1 MKPDTTP
8 RPASGKLYLVPTP
21 LGENTLHTLPAYLV
35 EVVRRLDTF
44 IVERAK
50 TARHFL
56 KAIGT
61 AIPLAAIEML
71 ELNEH
76 TRPEELEALLAA
88 LLAGKTVG
96 LLSEAGCP
104 GVADPGAAVV
114 ALAHQAGIEVVPFVG
129 PSSILLGLMAS
140 GFNGQQFTFLGYLPA
155 KTAERLKA
163 IRALELQMQRTQQT
177 QIFIETPYRN
187 GALLDDLLKQLSPF
201 TRLCI
206 GMNLTTETEQI
217 RTKTVE
223 QWRKTRDL
231 DAWRQKVPTIF
242 LVGHS

>member
-1 MKPDTTP
+1 MKK
-8 RPASGKLYLVPTP
+8 GKLYLLPTP
-21 LGENTLHTLPAYLV
+21 LGDNATHTLPAYLV
-35 EVVRRLDTF
+35 AIAHSLDTF

-56 KAIGT
+56 KAIST
-61 AIPLAAIEML
+61 PIPLSAIEML

-76 TRPEELEALLAA
+76 TKPEDLQPLLD
-88 LLAGKTVG
+88 LMLSGKNVG

-114 ALAHQAGIEVVPFVG
+114 ALAHRNGVEVVPFVG

-140 GFNGQQFTFLGYLPA
+140 GFNGQQFAFLGYLPA
-155 KTAERLKA
+155 KTPERIKA
-163 IRALELQMQRTQQT
+163 IKNLEQTFQRLQQT

-187 GALLDDLLKQLSPF
+187 SALLDDLLKQLSPS

-206 GMNLTTETEQI
+206 GMNLTTKTEKI
-217 RTKTVE
+217 VTKTVAE
-223 QWRKTRDL
+223 WRKTSNL
-231 DAWRQKVPTIF
+231 DAWREKVPTIF
-242 LVGHS
+242 LVG

>member
-1 MKPDTTP
+1 MKK
-8 RPASGKLYLVPTP
+8 GKLYLIPTP
-21 LGENTLHTLPAYLV
+21 LGDEATHTLPTYLIALTHT
-35 EVVRRLDTF
+35 LDTF

-56 KAIGT
+56 KAIAT
-61 AIPLAAIEML
+61 PIPLSAIEML

-76 TRPEELEALLAA
+76 TRPEEVQPLLDAV
-88 LLAGKTVG
+88 LLGKNMG

-114 ALAHQAGIEVVPFVG
+114 ALAHQKGIEVVPFVG

-140 GFNGQQFTFLGYLPA
+140 GFNGQQFAFLGYLPA
-155 KTAERLKA
+155 KTPERIKA
-163 IRALELQMQRTQQT
+163 IKQLEQVFQRTQQT

-187 GALLDDLLKQLSPF
+187 SALLDDLLKQLAPS

-206 GMNLTTETEQI
+206 GMNLTTATERI
-217 RTKTVE
+217 LTKTVAE
-223 QWRKTRDL
+223 WRKKADL
-231 DAWRQKVPTIF
+231 DKWREKVPTIF
-242 LVGHS
+242 LVG

>member
-1 MKPDTTP
+1 MLKP
-8 RPASGKLYLVPTP
+8 GKLYLIPTP
-21 LGENTLHTLPAYLV
+21 LGDEATHTLPAYLV
-35 EVVRRLDTF
+35 EITHTLDTF

-56 KAIGT
+56 KAINT
-61 AIPLAAIEML
+61 PIALQTMEML

-76 TRPEELEALLAA
+76 TKPEDLQPLLD
-88 LLAGKTVG
+88 LVLSGKNVG

-114 ALAHQAGIEVVPFVG
+114 ALAHRNGVEVVPFVG

-140 GFNGQQFTFLGYLPA
+140 GFNGQQFAFLGYLPA
-155 KTAERLKA
+155 KTPERIKA
-163 IRALELQMQRTQQT
+163 IKQMEQTFQRLQQT

-187 GALLDDLLKQLSPF
+187 SALLDDLLKQLAGN

-206 GMNLTTETEQI
+206 GMNLTTKTEKI
-217 RTKTVE
+217 VTRTVNE
-223 QWRKTRDL
+223 WRKSPDIA
-231 DAWRQKVPTIF
+231 AWREKVPTIF
-242 LVGHS
+242 LVG

>member
-1 MKPDTTP
+1 MNK
-8 RPASGKLYLVPTP
+8 GKLYLIPTP
-21 LGENTLHTLPAYLV
+21 LGDEATHTLPAYLITLTHT
-35 EVVRRLDTF
+35 LDTF

-56 KAIGT
+56 KAIAT
-61 AIPLAAIEML
+61 PIPLPNIEML

-76 TRPEELEALLAA
+76 TRPEEVLPLLDVV
-88 LLAGKTVG
+88 LSGKNVG

-114 ALAHQAGIEVVPFVG
+114 ALAHKNGIEVVPFVG

-140 GFNGQQFTFLGYLPA
+140 GFNGQQFAFLGYLPA
-155 KTAERLKA
+155 KTPERIKA
-163 IRALELQMQRTQQT
+163 IKSLEQVFQRSQQT

-187 GALLDDLLKQLSPF
+187 SALLDDLLKQLAPS

-206 GMNLTTETEQI
+206 GMNLTTSTERI
-217 RTKTVE
+217 LTKTVAE
-223 QWRKTRDL
+223 WRKKPDL
-231 DAWRQKVPTIF
+231 DKWREKVPTIF
-242 LVGHS
+242 LVG